1 MCGFSLRPGGIFI
14 RVCFLLAAAIAG
26 GRAEAQSAPG
36 RTVFPDFTPD
46 PKAYEYG
53 QRGQRGVYSWW
64 DLAEIGLWASGAS
77 LNGESTAAGNRRR
90 PSFGELIRGTAEE
103 LRNDPDLPPEPR
115 ERGEYILS
123 FMHKRLLKSYSEHQT
138 RLDTLL
144 TDGRYN
150 CVSSAVLY
158 MILAASAGLNVEGV
172 MTRDH
177 AFVTV
182 LAGREYID
190 VETTNPYGFD
200 PGSRREFH
208 DGFGRLTGFAY
219 VPARNYRDRS
229 DITQLELISLIMS
242 NRIADLE
249 SRNRFSEAVPLAANR
264 MALLST
270 RTKNADSPFFTD
282 PEKDLV
288 DRLFNYGSSLL
299 RTGKEEDALLWA
311 DIAGAGYPGE
321 KRWQE
326 FRYAAMNNIL
336 VKLLRN
342 RQTEEARKILHQ
354 NMSRLSSGHF
364 AVLDTLVLDAE
375 LTRLTTEIRTV
386 REAESALEIINSI
399 QPRSPLPEGRKE
411 ELRTFALLKEGEF
424 LAGEKGWREAAV
436 FIETAI
442 SQYGSNPRLE
452 NSLRVFRT
460 NRVTELHN
468 TFAGLYNQGRYDEAR
483 SFIRA
488 ALQEFPGNR
497 QLTTDQRMAEQA
509 K

>member
-1 MCGFSLRPGGIFI
+1 MNRFPLRLGGVFRRI
-14 RVCFLLAAAIAG
+14 CFLLAVLISG
-26 GRAEAQSAPG
+26 GFAEAQSAPG

-53 QRGQRGVYSWW
+53 RRGEQAAYSWW
-64 DLAEIGLWASGAS
+64 DLAEISLWASGSS
-77 LNGESTAAGNRRR
+77 LAGKRATGSRQ
-90 PSFGELIRGTAEE
+90 PSFGELIRGAAEE
-103 LRNDPDLPPEPR
+103 LRTAPDLPSGLR

-123 FMHKRLLKSYSEHQT
+123 FMHERLLKSYSEHQT

-158 MILAASAGLNVEGV
+158 MILGVSVGLNVEGV

-182 LAGREYID
+182 RAGTEYID

-229 DITQLELISLIMS
+229 GITQLELISLIMS

-249 SRNRFSEAVPLAANR
+249 SRNRFSEAVPLAVNR
-264 MALLST
+264 AALLST
-270 RTKNADSPFFTD
+270 RTKAADSPFFTD
-282 PEKDLV
+282 PEKDLL
-288 DRLFNYGSSLL
+288 DRLFNYGSSLI
-299 RTGKEEDALLWA
+299 RAGKEEEALQWA
-311 DIAGAGYPGE
+311 DLAGAKYSGDS
-321 KRWQE
+321 RWQE

-342 RQTEEARKILHQ
+342 RRIGEARETLHQ
-354 NMSRLSSGHF
+354 NMPRIGSDHF

-375 LTRLTTEIRTV
+375 LTQLTTGIKTLKEV
-386 REAESALEIINSI
+386 EDALEIIDNI
-399 QPRSPLPEGRKE
+399 RPRSPLPAGKIED
-411 ELRTFALLKEGEF
+411 LRTFALLKGGEL
-424 LAGEKGWREAAV
+424 LAGERGWREAAA
-436 FIETAI
+436 FIEAAI
-442 SQYGSNPRLE
+442 GRYGSNSRLE
-452 NSLRVFRT
+452 NSLRVFRA

-468 TFAGLYNQGRYDEAR
+468 TFAGLYNRGSYDEAR
-483 SFIRA
+483 TFIRA
-488 ALQEFPGNR
+488 ALEEFPGDR
-497 QLTTDQRMAEQA
+497 QLSADQRRAEQA
-509 K
+509 GR